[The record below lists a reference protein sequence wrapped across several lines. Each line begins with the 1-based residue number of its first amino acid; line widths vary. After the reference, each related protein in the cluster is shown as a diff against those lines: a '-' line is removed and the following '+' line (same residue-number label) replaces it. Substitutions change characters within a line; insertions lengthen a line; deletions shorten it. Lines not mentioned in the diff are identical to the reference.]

1 MSKASGPLFAWSGA
15 ARLAAPGLRLL
26 LRLRAA
32 RGKEIAS
39 RLGERRGHAD
49 GPRPA
54 GALLW
59 LHGASV
65 GESLS
70 LLPLIEEIARRA
82 PELALLVTTGTV
94 TSARLFASR
103 IGEAGLAGRVT
114 HRFAPLDVPGWVA
127 RFLDHWRPD
136 ALVLVESEIWPN
148 LLAAL
153 DRRGVPRMLVNGR
166 LSERSFARWQ
176 RLPGTARALFGG
188 FACIAARSE
197 ADAARFTA
205 LGAARVEVAGD
216 LKFAAPPL
224 PADPALLAALGARIG
239 ARPAWLAASTHPG
252 EEAMAFAAHR
262 ALAPAHPGLL
272 SIVVPR
278 HPERGA
284 AIAAAAR
291 GLMVRRRGAGEG
303 PPDEAGVWIADTLGE
318 LGSFY
323 RLAPIVLVGGSLV
336 AHGGQNPLEPAR
348 LGCALAVGPHH
359 GNFAEAVARLA
370 AAGALQL
377 LPGPEALAPFVAAM
391 LADPAAREVMGL
403 RAARAAGGYAAL
415 PGQLAGSILALLG
428 GQGSR

>member
-1 MSKASGPLFAWSGA
+1 MSGLLSAWSGA

-32 RGKEIAS
+32 RGKEIAG
-39 RLGERRGHAD
+39 RLGERRGRAD

-54 GALLW
+54 GPLLW

-82 PELALLVTTGTV
+82 PELALLVTTGTA
-94 TSARLFASR
+94 TSARLFPHR
-103 IGEAGLAGRVT
+103 IEEAGLAGRVT
-114 HRFAPLDVPGWVA
+114 HRFAPLDVPGWIG

-148 LLAAL
+148 LLTAL

-166 LSERSFARWQ
+166 LSERSFARWR

-188 FACIAARSE
+188 FARIAARSE
-197 ADAARFTA
+197 ADAARFAA

-262 ALAPAHPGLL
+262 ALAAAHPGLL

-291 GLMVRRRGAGEG
+291 GLTVRRRGAGEG
-303 PPDEAGVWIADTLGE
+303 PPEDGGAWIADTLGE
-318 LGSFY
+318 LGLFY

-370 AAGALQL
+370 AAGAVRI
-377 LPGPEALAPFVAAM
+377 LPGPEALAPFLAGM
-391 LADPAAREVMGL
+391 LADPAAREAMAA

-415 PGQLAGSILALLG
+415 PGRLAGSVLALLG
-428 GQGSR
+428 GEAGR